1 VIRILRFRAGGD
13 QQQRRLILDG
23 GLTPQGSWDGV
34 SPVKLSALVC
44 AQNDEARLA
53 DCLRGLT
60 FCDEIVV
67 VADRCVDRTA
77 EIARQ
82 FGARVI
88 DGIFPLES
96 QRKAVGVASCLGEW
110 VLEVEPD
117 EQVDAKLAYEIR
129 AAIHGRPG
137 GDWFDVPLANFVG
150 ETLVRRGWGAGLGDV
165 MAPRLFRRSVK
176 RWKAGRV
183 AAPVI
188 LDGRYA
194 GEIETP
200 ISRWA
205 DPDVGHMLGRLNRQT
220 ALKALDLADAG
231 QGGRLIGDMGRGLRQ
246 VWTCYVLRQGMREG
260 ELGLLISLMAG
271 LDAVLSGIRARE
283 ILKARAIAEGAEAA
297 LPARIG
303 QTA

>member
-1 VIRILRFRAGGD
+1 M
-13 QQQRRLILDG
+13 
-23 GLTPQGSWDGV
+23 
-34 SPVKLSALVC
+34 KLSALVC

-96 QRKAVGVASCLGEW
+96 QRKTVGVSACLGEW
-110 VLEVEPD
+110 ILEVEPD
-117 EQVDAKLAYEIR
+117 ERVDAKLAYEIR

-137 GDWFDVPLANFVG
+137 GAWFDVPVANFVG
-150 ETLVRRGWGAGLGDV
+150 GTLVRRGWGAGLGDV

-183 AAPVI
+183 AAPVA

-194 GEIETP
+194 GAIETP

-205 DPDVGHMLGRLNRQT
+205 DADLGHMLGRLNRLT
-220 ALKALDLADAG
+220 ALRALDLADAG
-231 QGGRLIGDMGRGLRQ
+231 KSGTLIGDVGRGLRQ
-246 VWTCYVLRQGMREG
+246 FWTCYVVRQGAREG

-271 LDAVLSGIRARE
+271 LGAVLSGARARE
-283 ILKARAIAEGAEAA
+283 ILKTRVIAEAAEPA
-297 LPARIG
+297 LPARIV
-303 QTA
+303 QTG